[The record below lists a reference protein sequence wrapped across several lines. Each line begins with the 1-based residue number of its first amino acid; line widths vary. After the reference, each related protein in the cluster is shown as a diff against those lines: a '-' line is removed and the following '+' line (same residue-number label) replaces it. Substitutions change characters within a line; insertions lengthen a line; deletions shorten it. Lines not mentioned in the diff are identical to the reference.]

1 MAAIQ
6 IAQAGQVPP
15 IVLIVDD
22 DASTLQAYARCLEA
36 SGVWV
41 ATAHPSEAV
50 ATACEVQPDL
60 VITDSYDADP
70 DRGGLLGQLKRETA
84 ARDVPIILLSG
95 TALSGV
101 PLATR
106 QAADV
111 CLEKPVLP
119 DVLLDAARTLLRR
132 SASRR
137 QQQEAAA
144 APGDAAP
151 TGAPRS
157 ATIDPARSVTIDARP
172 SANDPASSARLCP
185 GCASALEWIERARLY
200 GAEYD
205 YYHWCNNGCGLYCY
219 DRTNRAWVK
228 LA

>member
-1 MAAIQ
+1 MAEPE

-15 IVLIVDD
+15 IVLIVDE
-22 DASTLQAYARCLEA
+22 DASTLSAYARCLEA

-70 DRGGLLGQLKRETA
+70 DRGGLLDRLKRELS
-84 ARDVPIILLSG
+84 ARDVPFILLSG
-95 TALSGV
+95 TALAGV

-106 QAADV
+106 QAADL

-119 DVLLDAARTLLRR
+119 DVLLDATRTLLRSR
-132 SASRR
+132 ASRPR
-137 QQQEAAA
+137 PDADAAGTDAASTA
-144 APGDAAP
+144 APRTA
-151 TGAPRS
+151 S
-157 ATIDPARSVTIDARP
+157 IDPARSATIDARP
-172 SANDPASSARLCP
+172 SANDTTSSARLCP
-185 GCASALEWIERARLY
+185 ACASALEWIERARLY

-205 YYHWCNNGCGLYCY
+205 YYHWCDNGCGLYCY